1 MKTPFAIIATPSN
14 IAMPRLADFN
24 IVVPF
29 IEDYGDAVNDPVKPL
44 PARPGICRA
53 ITA

>member
-1 MKTPFAIIATPSN
+1 MATPSS

-29 IEDYGDAVNDPVKPL
+29 IEVTGWVNDPVSRY
-44 PARPGICRA
+44 RPDRWICRA